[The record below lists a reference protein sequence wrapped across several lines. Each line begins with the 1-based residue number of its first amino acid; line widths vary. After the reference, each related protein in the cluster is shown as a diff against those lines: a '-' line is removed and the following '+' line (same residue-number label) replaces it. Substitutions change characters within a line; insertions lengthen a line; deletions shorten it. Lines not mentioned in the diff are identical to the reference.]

1 MLPQDPFAYQQRNP
15 TPEEIQHLRASRIAT
30 QVWELAA
37 TIFPQLVSFELA
49 LDKQNHGGDES
60 WKSPATLP
68 DFERL
73 AADAMNRSLIC
84 AWRAVEHALA
94 VSDESQERAMKLAA
108 RFPVPQSEDA

>member
-1 MLPQDPFAYQQRNP
+1 MLPQDPFAYQQRSTP
-15 TPEEIQHLRASRIAT
+15 TPEEIQQHRASRIAT

-49 LDKQNHGGDES
+49 FDKHNNKDGED
-60 WKSPATLP
+60 WKPPATLP
-68 DFERL
+68 DFEKV

-94 VSDESQERAMKLAA
+94 VSGESQERAMKLAEK
-108 RFPVPQSEDA
+108 FPVPEDS